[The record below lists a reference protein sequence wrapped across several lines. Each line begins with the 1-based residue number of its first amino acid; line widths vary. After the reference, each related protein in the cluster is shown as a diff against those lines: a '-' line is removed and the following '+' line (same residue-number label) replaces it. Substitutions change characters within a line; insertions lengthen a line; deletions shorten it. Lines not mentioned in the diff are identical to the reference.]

1 MARRFVRF
9 RSLVRFLATATLCLC
24 ACGSRACEEAYSKQ
38 ATTQPGLCVE
48 LYASKDAGHGI
59 QQPRGLISSPET
71 GGDLIVAD
79 RGEDVGKGFAPA
91 LRAKNGRLG
100 IEPATHGA
108 VQQPKLTLCFLSL
121 WPSAQD
127 RRAPRRGRERQ
138 NRLGRRVGRA
148 RGEGRDQ
155 PWRGGPRRLPFRVH
169 FGRGVALALLS
180 WGLEGPRPRRA
191 RDSEHGPVHGR
202 HGGWPELPDRAHD
215 PHHGLRQPRE
225 NLHLCGVPRQRG

>member
-1 MARRFVRF
+1 MGRRFVRF

-48 LYASKDAGHGI
+48 LYASKEAGHGI

-108 VQQPKLTLCFLSL
+108 VQQPKLTLFFLSL
-121 WPSAQD
+121 
-127 RRAPRRGRERQ
+127 
-138 NRLGRRVGRA
+138 
-148 RGEGRDQ
+148 
-155 PWRGGPRRLPFRVH
+155 
-169 FGRGVALALLS
+169 
-180 WGLEGPRPRRA
+180 
-191 RDSEHGPVHGR
+191 
-202 HGGWPELPDRAHD
+202 
-215 PHHGLRQPRE
+215 
-225 NLHLCGVPRQRG
+225 